1 VGMSHIALAVKD
13 IDATHRFYT
22 ELMGFEL
29 VKVEVVPQ
37 NGGFA
42 RHVFYTTGPKR
53 DQLIAFWDLS
63 HVPGVGELKTDICKD
78 LGLSPMTNHIA
89 FTANDLDDIA
99 LKKARW
105 LAGGKNVLEIDHG
118 WIHSIYTEDPDGIT
132 VEFAVMTRDFTA
144 EDRREAAELLRADA
158 PPASS
163 SEPKISMHYAENA
176 DNADNADN
184 AEDQPCHA

>member
-1 VGMSHIALAVKD
+1 MGMSHIALAVKD

-63 HVPGVGELKTDICKD
+63 KVPDTKDLKTDICND

-89 FTANDLDDIA
+89 FSAEDLADIER
-99 LKKARW
+99 KKQRW
-105 LAGGKNVLEIDHG
+105 LAGGKTVLEIDHG
-118 WIHSIYTEDPDGIT
+118 WIHSIYTQDPDGIF
-132 VEFAVMTRDFTA
+132 VEFAVLTRDFTA
-144 EDRREAAELLRADA
+144 DDARTALELLRAED
-158 PPASS
+158 PPMESD
-163 SEPKISMHYAENA
+163 PKISLHEPTA
-176 DNADNADN
+176 
-184 AEDQPCHA
+184 QPTA